1 MIRER
6 IETKKTRQGLSQA
19 AHQNQKLSASWVS
32 ERLFTTLFSGLVY
45 PQIWEDPEA
54 DLVAFAR
61 APGARMLTISSGG
74 CNALSYLTADP
85 SKVVA
90 VDLNRH
96 HIHLLKLKIAGL
108 IGCPDHHSYFQ
119 FFGKADSKENRI
131 LYQRYIHPHLPPESQ
146 AYWNHKGLLKR
157 KRIRLFEKNVYRY
170 GLLGRFIGIAH
181 FLAKRLKVDLKPLL
195 AMRTIE
201 EQTAYFDTQVAP
213 MFERP
218 LVRWITKQKASLFG
232 LGIPPQQYDSLA
244 SSADGQMLIV
254 LRERLR
260 KLLCDFPMQDNYF
273 AQQAIGRRYL
283 SDGDAGSLPPYLQ
296 KQYFEQLKARA
307 ERITAINGSL
317 TSVLAENPDASFDA
331 FAFLDA
337 QDWMKD
343 EQLNALW
350 TEVTR
355 TAKPGARVVFRTAD
369 LDSLLPGRLDQG
381 LLDQWTYLEETS
393 KHATATDRSAIYG
406 GVHVYEFTKTA

>member
-6 IETKKTRQGLSQA
+6 HETQKTRQGLSQA
-19 AHQNQKLSASWVS
+19 AHQNQKLSASWMS

-54 DLVAFAR
+54 DLEAFAR
-61 APGARMLTISSGG
+61 PSGARMLTISSGG

-85 SKVVA
+85 SEVVA

-96 HIHLLKLKIAGL
+96 HIHLLNLKTAGL
-108 IGCPDHHSYFQ
+108 IGCPDHQSYFQ
-119 FFGKADSKENRI
+119 FFGKADSKDNRA
-131 LYQRYIHPHLPPESQ
+131 LYQRYIHAHLPSESQ
-146 AYWNHKGLLKR
+146 AYWDHKGLLSR
-157 KRIRLFEKNVYRY
+157 KRIRLFEKNIYRY

-181 FLAKRLKVDLKPLL
+181 FLAKRMKVDLKPLL
-195 AMRTIE
+195 EMQTIE
-201 EQTAYFDTQVAP
+201 EQKAYFDTQVAP

-218 LVRWITKQKASLFG
+218 LMRWITQQKASLFG

-244 SSADGQMLIV
+244 SSADGRMLIV

-283 SDGDAGSLPPYLQ
+283 SNGDVGSLPPYLQ
-296 KQYFEQLKARA
+296 KQHFEQLKARA
-307 ERITAINGSL
+307 LRITAINGSL
-317 TSVLAENPDASFDA
+317 TAVLAENPEASFDA

-343 EQLNALW
+343 EQLNELW
-350 TEVTR
+350 SQVTR

-369 LDSLLPGRLDQG
+369 LHSLLPGRLDPQ
-381 LLDQWTYLEETS
+381 LLDQWTYLEDESQQATTS
-393 KHATATDRSAIYG
+393 DRSAIYG
-406 GVHVYEFTKTA
+406 GVHVYEFATAT